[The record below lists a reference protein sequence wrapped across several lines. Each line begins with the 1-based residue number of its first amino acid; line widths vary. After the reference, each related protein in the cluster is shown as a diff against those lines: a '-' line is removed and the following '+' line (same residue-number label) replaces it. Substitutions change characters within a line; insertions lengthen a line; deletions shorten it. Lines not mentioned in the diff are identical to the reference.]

1 MYLSRQFF
9 AFLACALYLCGA
21 LKYKG
26 NMATIELRLSSK
38 IQKET
43 GQSEVLLRLFQGSK
57 LNLRAK
63 TGVFVSPVH
72 FEYYIDRKK
81 TLLLGVKVPDK
92 AITITKEDAVKN
104 HFIIFDRG
112 EITVRNRLETDDK
125 KFHDAAKG
133 RIDAMKKFILDAY
146 NNEDRD
152 SVNSDWL
159 QGMIDRFNYPEKYQA
174 KEEQVKARS
183 VFDLMEEY
191 LIKKEFSYTQTK
203 SFRTVMRT
211 FARYESYIRFTDK
224 NRKGLAFKA
233 DSVTRKDI
241 ENFRDYLKNEYLY
254 ADRYPELYGKLLR
267 DYPVEITVKHK
278 TAKLVER
285 GNNTIIKQ
293 MKRLKAFF
301 LWLIE
306 KEYTKNRPFDGVC
319 IGSEVY
325 GSPIYITIAERDAI
339 ANYDLSAYPDL
350 EVQRDI
356 FVFQCLVGCRVGD
369 LMRFTEGNI
378 SGGFLQYIPNKTH
391 DEKPITARVP
401 LLDKAKELI
410 EKYRGWDKRGRL
422 FPFIAPQNYNYAIKE
437 VFTKCGITRDVI
449 VRNPTTGEEE
459 IKPLNEVASSHMAR
473 RTFVG
478 GLYSK
483 VQDPNLIGKMSGH
496 VEGSRAFVR
505 YRTIDDDL
513 LKSVVS
519 LID

>member
-1 MYLSRQFF
+1 
-9 AFLACALYLCGA
+9 
-21 LKYKG
+21 
-26 NMATIELRLSSK
+26 MATIELRLSSK

-43 GQSEVLLRLFQGSK
+43 GRSEVLLRLYQGSK

-63 TGVFVSPVH
+63 TGIFVSPAH

-81 TLLLGVKVPDK
+81 TQLLGVKVPDK
-92 AITITKEDAVKN
+92 AITVTKEDAVKN

-112 EITVRNRLETDDK
+112 EIAIRNRLETEDK

-133 RIDAMKKFILDAY
+133 RIDAMKKFILEAY
-146 NNEDRD
+146 DNESKDLI
-152 SVNSDWL
+152 NSDWL
-159 QGMIDRFNYPEKYQA
+159 QGMIDRFNHPEKYQA
-174 KEEQVKARS
+174 KEEQVKERS

-191 LIKKEFSYTQTK
+191 LSKKEFSYDHTK
-203 SFRTVMRT
+203 SFRSVMRS
-211 FARYESYIRFTDK
+211 FARYEAYIRYTDK
-224 NRKGLAFKA
+224 DRRGFNFKV
-233 DSVTRKDI
+233 DTVTRKDI
-241 ENFRDYLKNEYLY
+241 EDFREYLKKEYLY
-254 ADRYPELYGKLLR
+254 AKEYPKLYGKLMQ

-285 GNNTIIKQ
+285 GDNTIIKQ

-301 LWLIE
+301 FWLIE
-306 KEYTKNRPFDGVC
+306 KEYTKNRPFDGIK

-325 GSPIYITIAERDAI
+325 GSPVYITIAERDAI

-410 EKYRGWDKRGRL
+410 EKYRGRDKRGRL

-437 VFTKCGITRDVI
+437 VFAKCGITRDVI

-459 IKPLNEVASSHMAR
+459 VRPLNEVASSHMAR

-496 VEGSRAFVR
+496 VEGSKAFVR
-505 YRTIDDDL
+505 YRKIDDDL
-513 LKSVVS
+513 LRSVVS